1 MIKQI
6 AFTSHRVTDLSRAR
20 KFFEEVLQLQPAEGD
35 GENFQEYDIA
45 GGIFSVH
52 TFGPENT
59 GPGGCEVAFE
69 VHDFEAALERLRAA
83 GIALLGE
90 PITTP
95 VCRMAFIA
103 DPDRTPLTIHKRN
116 PGRE

>member
-1 MIKQI
+1 MIKEI
-6 AFTSHRVTDLSRAR
+6 AFTAHRVTDLARSR
-20 KFFEEVLQLQPAEGD
+20 KFFEEGLQLQPAYGD
-35 GENFQEYDIA
+35 GESFQEYDVA
-45 GGIFSVH
+45 GGTFSVH

-69 VHDFEAALERLRAA
+69 VNDFDAALKRLVEA

-90 PITTP
+90 PVTTP

-103 DPDRTPLTIHKRN
+103 DPDGTPLTIHQRN
-116 PGRE
+116 PERG